1 MGGPILGDPD
11 NCPGVVQANANI
23 SGIVSQSSMKTASNP
38 LALRIFVL
46 HWFAL
51 EQYPPV
57 MNLLNYFSGL
67 EDCQVAVC
75 STHNDRGL
83 AEYAN
88 SSIEFSRIQFPSRGL
103 SRFRRLLAF
112 LMFPMLA
119 LWKLICFRPNVV
131 IYVEPHSSFPAVLFR
146 LVNGEHKL
154 FIHSHEYCEQG
165 HFRVPGMRLVAFY
178 HWFEKHYLYVRAEWI
193 SQTNADRVRM
203 FCDDYPHLNRSK
215 LHVLP
220 NLPPASWRK
229 TTELTWISNP
239 QDTLKLLYVGAVSLH
254 DTFIAELVE
263 WLRRQPNGQF
273 SLDVYSTNC
282 DGSAQD
288 FLHRS
293 AAPYLRFHS
302 EGIPYDRL
310 PDVLPEFHVGLILY
324 KANTTNYVYNETNK
338 LFEYL
343 ACGLDVWYP
352 RQMLGIKPHAR
363 TDVAPRVIEIDFER
377 LDELPVS
384 QLRIRSGLK
393 LNAFD
398 RRSEDALCELKQAM
412 FAVPDLSKDSP

>member
-1 MGGPILGDPD
+1 
-11 NCPGVVQANANI
+11 
-23 SGIVSQSSMKTASNP
+23 MKTASSSH
-38 LALRIFVL
+38 ALRIVVL

-57 MNLLNYFSGL
+57 TNLLNYFSGL

-75 STHNDRGL
+75 STYNDRGL
-83 AEYAN
+83 AQYAN
-88 SSIEFSRIQFPSRGL
+88 SSVEFSRTQFPSRGL

-112 LMFPMLA
+112 LKFPMLA

-131 IYVEPHSSFPAVLFR
+131 IYIEPHSSFPAVLFR
-146 LVNGEHKL
+146 LVNGQHKL
-154 FIHSHEYCEQG
+154 FIHSHEYCEPD

-178 HWFEKHYLYVRAEWI
+178 HWFEKRYLYPRAEWI

-203 FCDDYPHLNRSK
+203 FCDDHPDVHRSK

-229 TTELTWISNP
+229 TTELKWIAHP

-263 WLRRQPNGQF
+263 WLRRQPHGQF

-282 DGSAQD
+282 DRTAQD
-288 FLHRS
+288 FLHSS
-293 AAPYLRFHS
+293 AAPNLRFHS
-302 EGIPYDRL
+302 EGIPYETL

-352 RQMLGIKPHAR
+352 RQMLGIKPHSR

-384 QLRIRSGLK
+384 QLRVRAGLK
-393 LNAFD
+393 CESFD
-398 RRSEDALCELKQAM
+398 RRCEDVLSELKESMMGQ
-412 FAVPDLSKDSP
+412 

>member
-1 MGGPILGDPD
+1 
-11 NCPGVVQANANI
+11 
-23 SGIVSQSSMKTASNP
+23 MKTASRP
-38 LALRIFVL
+38 HTIRIVVL

-83 AEYAN
+83 AEYVN
-88 SSIEFSRIQFPSRGL
+88 SSVEFSRIQFPSRQL

-112 LMFPMLA
+112 LKFPILA
-119 LWKLICFRPNVV
+119 LWKLICFRPNIVMY
-131 IYVEPHSSFPAVLFR
+131 IEPHSSFPALLFR
-146 LVNGEHKL
+146 LINGTHHM
-154 FIHSHEYCEQG
+154 FIHNHEYCEPD

-178 HWFEKHYLYVRAEWI
+178 HWFEKRFVYRRAEWI

-203 FCDDYPHLNRSK
+203 FCEDHPQVDRSK

-220 NLPPASWRK
+220 NLPPAAWER
-229 TTELTWISNP
+229 TTELTWTSQTP
-239 QDTLKLLYVGAVSLH
+239 EMLKLLYVGSVSLH

-263 WLRRQPNGQF
+263 WLRRQPDGQF

-282 DGSAQD
+282 DAAAQD
-288 FLHRS
+288 FLNQS
-293 AAPYLRFHS
+293 AGPNIRFHA
-302 EGIPYDRL
+302 EGIPYEKL
-310 PDVLPEFHVGLILY
+310 PDVLPGYHVGLILY
-324 KANTTNYVYNETNK
+324 RGNTRNYVYNESNK

-363 TDVAPRVIEIDFER
+363 ADIAPRVIEMDFER
-377 LDELPVS
+377 LDDMQVL
-384 QLRIRSGLK
+384 QLRSRSGLR
-393 LNAFD
+393 FEPFS
-398 RRSEDALCELKQAM
+398 RRCEDVLSELKQAM
-412 FAVPDLSKDSP
+412 TEAVGSRARGEGQ

>member
-1 MGGPILGDPD
+1 
-11 NCPGVVQANANI
+11 
-23 SGIVSQSSMKTASNP
+23 MKTGSNR
-38 LALRIFVL
+38 LDLRIFVL

-51 EQYPPV
+51 EQYPPA

-75 STHNDRGL
+75 STRNDRGL
-83 AEYAN
+83 AEYENPAVEIN
-88 SSIEFSRIQFPSRGL
+88 RLQFPSRRL
-103 SRFRRLLAF
+103 SLFRRLLAF
-112 LMFPMLA
+112 LQFPLLA

-131 IYVEPHSSFPAVLFR
+131 IYIEPHSSFPAVLFQ
-146 LVNGEHKL
+146 LVNRQHKL
-154 FIHSHEYCEQG
+154 FIHNHEYCEPD

-178 HWFEKHYLYVRAEWI
+178 HWFERRYLYPRAEWI

-203 FCDDYPHLNRSK
+203 FCEDHPHVNRSK

-220 NLPPASWRK
+220 NLPPTSWRK
-229 TTELTWISNP
+229 TTELTWIAHP

-254 DTFIAELVE
+254 DTFITELVE
-263 WLRRQPNGQF
+263 WLRRQRDGQF

-282 DGSAQD
+282 DRTAQD

-293 AAPYLRFHS
+293 AAPNLRFHS
-302 EGIPYDRL
+302 EGIPYEML
-310 PDVLPEFHVGLILY
+310 PEILPEFHVGLILY

-352 RQMLGIKPHAR
+352 RQMLGIKPHSR
-363 TDVAPRVIEIDFER
+363 TEVAPRVIEIDFER
-377 LDELPVS
+377 MDDIPVS
-384 QLRIRSGLK
+384 QLRIRSGLRFSPF
-393 LNAFD
+393 N
-398 RRSEDALCELKQAM
+398 RRCEDVLIELKQAM
-412 FAVPDLSKDSP
+412 LAVPELSKDVP